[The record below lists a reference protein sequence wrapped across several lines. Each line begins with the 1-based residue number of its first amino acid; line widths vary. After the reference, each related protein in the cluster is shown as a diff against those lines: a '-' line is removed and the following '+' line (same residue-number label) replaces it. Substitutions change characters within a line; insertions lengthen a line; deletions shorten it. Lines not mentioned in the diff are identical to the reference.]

1 MNTSV
6 GFFVTTPLPADGLC
20 DQLGPTEAKRE
31 EVNLDETQT
40 FRVLW
45 QRSANKHIF
54 TSVSPSHWLDYKVK
68 NTQI

>member
-1 MNTSV
+1 M
-6 GFFVTTPLPADGLC
+6 TTPLLADTLY

-40 FRVLW
+40 FRMLW
-45 QRSANKHIF
+45 QRSANKHTS

-68 NTQI
+68 NT